1 MAVDALKSLFFGSVL
16 PNALLLLGAG
26 FLLANLR
33 LLARFIQFWRLKS
46 TAQLTWPRRRQR
58 SYGISLGF
66 GLVFGLLVLVKV
78 AFQGRPPADAFG
90 EGMMFVYYAYAF
102 PLSLRIGHGFY
113 DGGVW
118 SNTGFMPY
126 DQIGGLSWQ
135 EGRELTLVLIHRTRK
150 RMRRLELPQE
160 HYGEARRLLRDKIA
174 GRDIHFT
181 GRAFDL
187 GGDEREVV

>member
-1 MAVDALKSLFFGSVL
+1 MAVDALQRLFFDSIL

-33 LLARFIQFWRLKS
+33 LVARFIQFWRLKA
-46 TAQLTWPRRRQR
+46 TAQLTWLRRRQR

-66 GLVFGLLVLVKV
+66 GLIFGLLVIVKV
-78 AFQGRPPADAFG
+78 AFQGRPLADAFG

-118 SNTGFMPY
+118 SNTGFVSY

-135 EGRELTLVLIHRTRK
+135 EGEELTLVLIHRTRK
-150 RMRRLELPQE
+150 RTRRLELPQE
-160 HYGEARRLLRDKIA
+160 HYGEVRRLLRDKIA
-174 GRDIHFT
+174 RRDIHFN
-181 GRAFDL
+181 GRVFDL

>member
-66 GLVFGLLVLVKV
+66 GLIFGLLVLVKV
-78 AFQGRPPADAFG
+78 AFQGRPLADAFG

-118 SNTGFMPY
+118 SNTGFMSY

-135 EGRELTLVLIHRTRK
+135 EGGELTLVLIHRTRK
-150 RMRRLELPQE
+150 RTRRLELPQE

-174 GRDIHFT
+174 GRDIDFT
-181 GRAFDL
+181 GRVFDL